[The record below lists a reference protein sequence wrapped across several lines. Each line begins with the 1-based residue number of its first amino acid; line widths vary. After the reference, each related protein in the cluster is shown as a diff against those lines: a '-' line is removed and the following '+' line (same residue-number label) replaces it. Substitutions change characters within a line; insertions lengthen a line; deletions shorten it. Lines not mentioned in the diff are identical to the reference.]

1 MASFFFCVKNQRAAG
16 MAKNDTAY
24 AWSPGSNAV
33 IAATSSGLR
42 ITICG
47 SPTRKPSATTPT
59 KLNTPSAAAM
69 VRCDCVARENRIS
82 SSSAMA
88 VLNPRGAAFSTA
100 SIPANPPAV
109 LSMLSN
115 LYTISFVAGSTSGTP
130 PKRVSA
136 GSTKLSSEVPVDSSN
151 RSRNGA
157 SCSAASAPPLR
168 WIAKPTSA
176 HLLRSNS
183 AFGSPSPNTNE
194 NTASKKFMSRAPSSC
209 AKYARRS

>member
-1 MASFFFCVKNQRAAG
+1 MVFCER
-16 MAKNDTAY
+16 
-24 AWSPGSNAV
+24 
-33 IAATSSGLR
+33 
-42 ITICG
+42 
-47 SPTRKPSATTPT
+47 
-59 KLNTPSAAAM
+59 
-69 VRCDCVARENRIS
+69 VANEKAIS

-88 VLNPRGAAFSTA
+88 VLNPRGAASSTA

-115 LYTISFVAGSTSGTP
+115 LYTISFVSGSTSGAP

-136 GSTKLSSEVPVDSSN
+136 GSTKLSSSVPSDSSG

-157 SCSAASAPPLR
+157 SCSAASAPSLR
-168 WIAKPTSA
+168 WIARPTSA

-183 AFGSPSPNTNE
+183 ALGSPSPNTNE

-209 AKYARRS
+209 ARYARRS